1 MPSAI
6 YTFTNWTIVSA
17 LLRVNSVIA
26 SQLMLFRFISIFTSD
41 VVKRWLYYQIVGDE
55 FKESI
60 PYEWQNEQNYRTY

>member
-1 MPSAI
+1 
-6 YTFTNWTIVSA
+6 
-17 LLRVNSVIA
+17 
-26 SQLMLFRFISIFTSD
+26 MLFRFISIFTSD